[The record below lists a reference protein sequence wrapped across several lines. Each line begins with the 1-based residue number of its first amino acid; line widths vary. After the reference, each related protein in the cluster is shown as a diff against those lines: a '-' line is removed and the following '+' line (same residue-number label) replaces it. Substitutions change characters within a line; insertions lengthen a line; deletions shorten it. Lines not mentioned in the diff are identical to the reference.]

1 MWEFLEILHIAATI
15 AVPTQHFGVLEEVPL
30 PVLHQ
35 VAKLKLGTGYKAC
48 AHEGLVIGYE
58 RDWTEERQTG
68 DGQVTIIPPDP
79 GKLEGYGIL
88 VNKRTC
94 EDNSKSG
101 LHFTV
106 GEYNRG
112 LFSRDRIIEHRVVSG
127 RDVTQLPPD
136 QRPRWLPQVMRVL
149 EEQNGKNPVVTEFMA
164 SLPKAPASTGTAKM
178 SAGEAPVMLPSS
190 VN

>member
-35 VAKLKLGTGYKAC
+35 VAKLKLESGNMAC
-48 AHEGLVIGYE
+48 THEGLVIGYDQ
-58 RDWTEERQTG
+58 DWTEERQTG
-68 DGQVTIIPPDP
+68 DGQVTIIPPSP
-79 GKLEGYGIL
+79 GELEGYGIL
-88 VNKRTC
+88 VNTRTC
-94 EDNSKSG
+94 ADSSKNG

-112 LFSRDRIIEHRVVSG
+112 LFSRDRIIKHRGVSG
-127 RDVTQLPPD
+127 RDVTQLPPE

-164 SLPKAPASTGTAKM
+164 SLPKAPASTGAAKM
-178 SAGEAPVMLPSS
+178 SAGESPTMLPVS